1 MKAKAVVDFAVQFG
15 INLRFN
21 EDLIVQQSGRY
32 FLLNDAIKPLVQ
44 GEFYFAGAFLGKVKD
59 GKFFPSFILLSML
72 AKEGANSVV
81 VDRKAGW
88 LFICGRDVFK
98 KGILQTH
105 GSIRRNSNVLVLNE
119 FGECLGFGRIKSAL
133 DGQTGKNEVV
143 IQNVS
148 DVGDFLRRERG
159 L

>member
-1 MKAKAVVDFAVQFG
+1 LKAKEVVDFALQFG
-15 INLRFN
+15 VKLGFN

-32 FLLNDAIKPLVQ
+32 FLLNDAIKSLIK
-44 GEFYFAGAFLGKVKD
+44 GEFLFAGAFLGKVKE

-72 AKEGANSVV
+72 ARDGANRVV

-98 KGILQTH
+98 KGILKTY
-105 GSIRRNSNVLVLNE
+105 GSVKRNGSVLVLNE
-119 FGECLGFGRIKSAL
+119 YDECIGFGKIKASL
-133 DGQTGKNEVV
+133 DGQAGKNEVAV
-143 IQNVS
+143 QNVS